1 MTRSP
6 SCGPRAPP
14 RPISPPTSTSC
25 CRSEVRVSML
35 TSLSIPSP
43 SDAIWYLG
51 PVPIRGYAL
60 SIILGIIV
68 AIWLAERRWV
78 ARGGQ
83 SGEIAD
89 LAVWGIPFGLI
100 GGRLYHVL
108 TDNNLYFGE
117 GRNPIEALYIWR
129 GGLGIWGAIAM
140 GALGII
146 IAARRKGIRLLPVL
160 D

>member
-1 MTRSP
+1 
-6 SCGPRAPP
+6 
-14 RPISPPTSTSC
+14 
-25 CRSEVRVSML
+25 ML

-83 SGEIAD
+83 SGRS
-89 LAVWGIPFGLI
+89 PTSRC
-100 GGRLYHVL
+100 GGSRS
-108 TDNNLYFGE
+108 G
-117 GRNPIEALYIWR
+117 
-129 GGLGIWGAIAM
+129 
-140 GALGII
+140 
-146 IAARRKGIRLLPVL
+146 
-160 D
+160 